1 VVGGGAEDIMTKRP
15 AGLVVAAISMIALLA
30 ACNSATSSGSAA
42 PEATAPTSPPAS
54 TAPSQAAE
62 SSAPSGA
69 ASAAPSFAF
78 PSFQLPSNAKDLEA
92 LLPDQLCGAA
102 VQKLSMAGSD
112 FEGMVD
118 EEFAKTLAGLGKTPS
133 DVSMA
138 IAAPLAAES
147 GCGAGVFRISGADTN
162 RLQEVFVQS
171 AEAEGSTATSTT
183 LGDKGVVILAT
194 AGEATK
200 QYVYFA
206 GDAIFFA
213 VAPDDATAETI
224 LSAMP

>member
-1 VVGGGAEDIMTKRP
+1 MTKRP
-15 AGLVVAAISMIALLA
+15 AGLVLAAISLIALLA
-30 ACNSATSSGSAA
+30 ACNTASSSGSAA
-42 PEATAPTSPPAS
+42 PEATAPSPLAS

-62 SSAPSGA
+62 STAPSGA
-69 ASAAPSFAF
+69 SSAAPSFAF

-102 VQKLSMAGSD
+102 VQKLSMAGPD

-118 EEFAKTLAGLGKTPS
+118 QEFAKTLAGLGKTAS

-162 RLQEVFVQS
+162 RLQEAFVQS

-224 LSAMP
+224 LSQMP

>member
-1 VVGGGAEDIMTKRP
+1 MTKRP
-15 AGLVVAAISMIALLA
+15 AGLALVSLALIASLA
-30 ACNSATSSGSAA
+30 ACGGTASSNAPSAA
-42 PEATAPTSPPAS
+42 GAS
-54 TAPSQAAE
+54 ASQAA
-62 SSAPSGA
+62 SAVPSEA
-69 ASAAPSFAF
+69 ASAEPSPAGSAAPSFAF
-78 PSFQLPSNAKDLEA
+78 PSFELPSNAKDLEA

-118 EEFAKTLAGLGKTPS
+118 EEFAKTLTGLGKSPS

-147 GCGAGVFRISGADTN
+147 NCGAGVFRISGADTN
-162 RLQEVFVQS
+162 RLQEAFVQS
-171 AEAEGSTATSTT
+171 AEADGSTATSTN
-183 LGDKGVVILAT
+183 LGGKGVVILTT

-224 LSAMP
+224 LSELP